1 MMPDIDFKESTVPL
15 QSLNKLYVFSDG
27 VYEIT
32 QKNGKE
38 MNLDDYTKLMYD
50 QFSHLNLLES
60 EKVLDTIK
68 DLKQESGPF
77 DDDFS
82 LVEIIINS

>member
-1 MMPDIDFKESTVPL
+1 
-15 QSLNKLYVFSDG
+15 
-27 VYEIT
+27 
-32 QKNGKE
+32 